1 MAKHESNHFLAGV
14 IEGFYGQPWTPE
26 ERQELFQWMAAWGLN
41 TYLYAPKGDLHQRA
55 TWRELYS
62 AGAIAGFRDLLT
74 DCRQRQVRF
83 FYALSPGL
91 DIRYHESAD
100 WEHIQRRFSQMRELG
115 CQGFALL
122 FDDIPDR
129 MEAEALARFGSLAGA
144 QSAVANAVF
153 RWLREQDPAASL
165 LFCPT
170 PYCGRMVAHQHG
182 GEGYLAILGRELAT
196 EIDILWT
203 GPEIIS
209 REITVAHIRE
219 LAELLRRKPVIW
231 DNLHAND
238 YDGHRC
244 FCGPYAGRP
253 PELRAEV
260 RGLLSNPNSEFP
272 LNFIPLRTLGSFVHA
287 GEAWDPRAAYNE
299 ALQEWWPRFA
309 TGGAS
314 IPLADLRFFADGYYL
329 PHGEGAEAQEFL
341 QTAREVLTRGAAAPP
356 DQVAGFLAQATR
368 LRAFCN
374 RVTELHDRRLFY
386 ALNRRIWE
394 LGEELD
400 LLGRFVEATC
410 GKVPPNKPFR
420 SDFHL
425 PGLYRGGLVARLQ
438 KMLIAEPDGTFT
450 PARQPESSPGEAGP
464 VPAAN

>member
-1 MAKHESNHFLAGV
+1 
-14 IEGFYGQPWTPE
+14 
-26 ERQELFQWMAAWGLN
+26 
-41 TYLYAPKGDLHQRA
+41 
-55 TWRELYS
+55 
-62 AGAIAGFRDLLT
+62 
-74 DCRQRQVRF
+74 
-83 FYALSPGL
+83 
-91 DIRYHESAD
+91 
-100 WEHIQRRFSQMRELG
+100 
-115 CQGFALL
+115 
-122 FDDIPDR
+122 
-129 MEAEALARFGSLAGA
+129 
-144 QSAVANAVF
+144 
-153 RWLREQDPAASL
+153 
-165 LFCPT
+165 
-170 PYCGRMVAHQHG
+170 MVAHQHG
-182 GEGYLAILGRELAT
+182 GEGYLAILGRELAP

-219 LAELLRRKPVIW
+219 LAEILRRKPVIW

-238 YDGHRC
+238 YDGHRF

-287 GEAWDPRAAYNE
+287 GEAWDPRAAYHE
-299 ALQEWWPRFA
+299 ALREWWPRFA
-309 TGGAS
+309 TGGAP

-329 PHGEGAEAQEFL
+329 PHGEGVEAQEFL
-341 QTAREVLTRGAAAPP
+341 QTAREVLTRGEAAPP
-356 DQVAGFLAQATR
+356 DQVAGFLAQVTR

-374 RVTELHDRRLFY
+374 RVAELHDRRLFY

-410 GKVPPNKPFR
+410 GRVPPSKPFR

-450 PARQPESSPGEAGP
+450 PARQPESSPGEAGS